1 MIEHK
6 GVSLVIKKVRLST
19 LKGIGLVT
27 AEKLVKAG
35 YDSIETLAKARPE
48 RLQEI
53 PGIGAKFAIALVYE
67 ANYHLGANEEIIAEP
82 VREEVVEPVR
92 EELIERIR
100 EEMDE
105 RIREEVIEPVKEDIV
120 EPIREVAEPIREE
133 RKEMEEEKVT
143 TFREALLMAKRR
155 EMTQFK
161 SQVRSLQAKMV
172 LGEISRD
179 RFYSRKQGYD
189 DEIRDLE
196 EQIIAPPTVN
206 PAVTNRMR
214 SSIIKQK
221 IISLEKQLLQKAIS
235 PARFFELRDKYE
247 RELRTL

>member
-6 GVSLVIKKVRLST
+6 GVSLVIKKVKLST

-35 YDSIETLAKARPE
+35 YDSIEALAKARPE

-53 PGIGAKFAIALVYE
+53 SGIGTKIAISLVYE
-67 ANYHLGANEEIIAEP
+67 ANYHLGANEERTIEP
-82 VREEVVEPVR
+82 VLEERIVEPVR
-92 EELIERIR
+92 EERTVEPIEEERIVEPVR
-100 EEMDE
+100 EE
-105 RIREEVIEPVKEDIV
+105 RTIEPVL
-120 EPIREVAEPIREE
+120 EE

-161 SQVRSLQAKMV
+161 SQVRNLQAKLV

-179 RFYSRKQGYD
+179 RYYSRKQGYD
-189 DEIRDLE
+189 EEIRDLE
-196 EQIIAPPTVN
+196 EEIIAPPTVN
-206 PAVTNRMR
+206 PAVTDRMR
-214 SSIIKQK
+214 SSIIKQR
-221 IISLEKQLLQKAIS
+221 IISLEKELLQKTIS
-235 PARFFELRDKYE
+235 PSRFFELRDKYE